1 MNKILAALALCPLL
15 HADSIPVL
23 IGSGSDG
30 IYRSNL
36 NSETGELSEARLV
49 GKAGGAGFLAL
60 RPDHKVVISTTGVD
74 GKGGVVSWKV
84 TADGVEQINGA
95 NYDGKGLCQV
105 SFDHTNQMVMGADYG
120 GGKLAAWTINAEG
133 QLGENSALFK
143 HEVIDPRPRPQDQSR
158 VHAAWPG
165 PDNKFAYVPDLGIDR
180 VKIYT
185 IEPAKGKMTPAGA
198 AICPPGSGPRHMKF
212 SKDGNFAYVLNEL
225 TLSVTIFKR
234 DSKSGALTEL
244 ETVSTL
250 KEGANKEDMS
260 CSEIIVS
267 KNGKYVYTGNRDLK
281 GKDRDSVSLLAAQE
295 NGSLKHVQTVPSG
308 VWIARNIAL
317 TPENDYILVSGQKS
331 NQVTTIKVDAKTGK
345 MTPTGKSIPVKAAM
359 CVVFP

>member
-1 MNKILAALALCPLL
+1 MNKFLTTLALCPLL
-15 HADSIPVL
+15 HADTIPVL
-23 IGSGSDG
+23 IGSGSNG
-30 IYRSNL
+30 IYRSDL
-36 NSETGELSEARLV
+36 NRETGGLSEARHV

-60 RPDHKVVISTTGVD
+60 RPDHKVVVSTTGVD

-84 TADGVEQINGA
+84 TAEGVEKINGA

-120 GGKLAAWTINAEG
+120 GGKLAAWTITPDG
-133 QLGENSALFK
+133 KLGENSAFFK
-143 HEVIDPRPRPQDQSR
+143 HEAITSGQKPR

-180 VKIYT
+180 VKIYAM
-185 IEPAKGKMTPAGA
+185 EPATGKLTPAGEGV
-198 AICPPGSGPRHMKF
+198 CPPGSGPRHMKF

-225 TLSVTIFKR
+225 TLMVTIFKR
-234 DSKSGALTEL
+234 DAQSGALTEL

-267 KNGKYVYTGNRDLK
+267 KDGKYVYTGNRDLK
-281 GKDRDSVSLLAAQE
+281 STDRDSVSLLAVQE
-295 NGSLKHVQTVPSG
+295 NGSLKHVQSVPSG

-317 TPENDYILVSGQKS
+317 TPENNYILVSGQRS
-331 NQVTTIKVDAKTGK
+331 HQVTTIKVDTKTGK
-345 MTPTGKSIPVKAAM
+345 MTPTGKSISVKAAM